1 MSGKEYH
8 FNLRISAADYL
19 RYYQGSAQ
27 SVVVTTHQGQ
37 RVKFPASVLRSYVT
51 TDGISGQFVLLTD
64 ENNKMLDL
72 RRI

>member
-1 MSGKEYH
+1 MAGKQYH

-27 SVVVTTHQGQ
+27 SVVVTTHQGL
-37 RVKFPASVLRSYVT
+37 RVKFPASALRPYVT
-51 TDGISGQFVLLTD
+51 KEGISGQFALLTD
-64 ENNKMLDL
+64 DDNKMLEL